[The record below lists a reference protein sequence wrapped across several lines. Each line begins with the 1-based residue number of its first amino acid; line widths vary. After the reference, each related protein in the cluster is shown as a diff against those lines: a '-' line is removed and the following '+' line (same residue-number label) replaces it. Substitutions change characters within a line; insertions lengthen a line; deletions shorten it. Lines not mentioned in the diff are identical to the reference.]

1 MDAEWR
7 HSPGLCET
15 CVKIGIVTIFKA
27 NNYGAELQAFALQK
41 KLELMGYDAEL
52 VDYPFYKHVSH
63 RRSRLSAPE
72 FDIGLMNR
80 VKEQIYPVWQRIVGV
95 RHRRALLAREARM
108 DAFHQQHTRLS
119 ARTYCT
125 LDALYASPPSCDVF
139 MVGSDQVW
147 NPRMYTSIAPYF
159 LDFAPSGKRRVA
171 YAPSFGVSSL
181 PASVKGYY
189 AKHLN
194 TFDALSVREPQGIA
208 IIRELTGR
216 HVERVLDPTLLL
228 DAKMWSTVARPPESS
243 EPYVLVYDL
252 MSSPTAL
259 AVARRVAK
267 RLKIPRVLRVCG
279 TQHSR
284 REEGIEDIRDAGP
297 AEFVGL
303 FSHAAFVITNSFHG
317 TAFAINYQ
325 IPFYAIIPGRM
336 KNAGRIGSL
345 LELTGLNGRML
356 AEDQAPHHPI
366 DADVDFTFAQAEM
379 AHSAQASLAY
389 LARSMTG

>member
-1 MDAEWR
+1 MK
-7 HSPGLCET
+7 
-15 CVKIGIVTIFKA
+15 KIGIITIFKA
-27 NNYGAELQAFALQK
+27 NNYGAELQAFALQR
-41 KLELMGYDAEL
+41 KLQLMGHDVEL
-52 VDYPFYKHVSH
+52 IDYPFYKHKSH
-63 RRSRLSAPE
+63 RRSRLSAPI
-72 FDIGLMNR
+72 FDIGRMNR
-80 VKEQIYPVWQRIVGV
+80 VKETVFPAWQHIIGL
-95 RHRRALLAREARM
+95 RHRRALLTRAARM
-108 DAFHQQHTRLS
+108 DDFHKKYTCLS
-119 ARTYCT
+119 ERTYCT
-125 LDALYASPPSCDVF
+125 LDALVASPPDCNVY

-159 LDFAPSGKRRVA
+159 LDFAPAGKRRVA

-181 PASVKGYY
+181 PASVQDYY
-189 AKHLN
+189 AKQLN
-194 TFDALSVREPQGIA
+194 TFDALSVREQQGST

-216 HVERVLDPTLLL
+216 QVEQVLDPTLLL
-228 DAKMWSTVARPPESS
+228 DAKMWSTVARAPESS
-243 EPYVLVYDL
+243 EPYVLVYEL
-252 MSSPTAL
+252 MSSSTAL

-345 LELTGLNGRML
+345 LELTGLNGRLL

-366 DADVDFTFAQAEM
+366 DADVDFTFAQAEL
-379 AHSAQASLAY
+379 AHSVQASLAY
-389 LARSMTG
+389 LARSVTG